1 MMAATA
7 TELPS
12 TVAATWPFSTAL
24 RETFITLNRLMMP
37 FVMSEFT
44 DTAVPANP

>member
-1 MMAATA
+1 MTA
-7 TELPS
+7 P
-12 TVAATWPFSTAL
+12 

-44 DTAVPANP
+44 DTAVADSP